1 MPVTVCRLSAI
12 FQCVKLS
19 FNLFQ
24 CLCDISICETFVQI
38 SISLFNSVFLCSIIA
53 HWYQKQAVM
62 GEISL
67 PVSVRT
73 GSDGETSQPVYYQN
87 RSDTFTAGLDLEP
100 AVI

>member
-1 MPVTVCRLSAI
+1 
-12 FQCVKLS
+12 
-19 FNLFQ
+19 
-24 CLCDISICETFVQI
+24 
-38 SISLFNSVFLCSIIA
+38 
-53 HWYQKQAVM
+53 M

-73 GSDGETSQPVYYQN
+73 GSDDETSQQVYYQN

>member
-1 MPVTVCRLSAI
+1 MCSNL
-12 FQCVKLS
+12 
-19 FNLFQ
+19 LFQ

-53 HWYQKQAVM
+53 HWCQKQAVM

-73 GSDGETSQPVYYQN
+73 SSDGETSQPVYYQN